1 MTTKR
6 FTLDRATVQRFAT
19 DDTFRR
25 VGTSKAQRVHLR
37 SLAYRNS
44 LGSCS
49 VCGKDLDMVGC
60 STDLIVPE
68 ENGGTLC
75 WQNLHAVHS
84 YCTREYR
91 DRKYGVQ
98 AAAHEGIV

>member
-1 MTTKR
+1 
-6 FTLDRATVQRFAT
+6 
-19 DDTFRR
+19 
-25 VGTSKAQRVHLR
+25 
-37 SLAYRNS
+37 
-44 LGSCS
+44 
-49 VCGKDLDMVGC
+49 MVGC